1 MVSDREPEA
10 VRERE
15 WQVVME
21 GEGSVME
28 KDDCRYEVW

>member
-15 WQVVME
+15 
-21 GEGSVME
+21 GEGPVME